1 MSHPKNTTAPSPAQL
16 SEPRLRDLRHLF
28 RAAYGAH
35 GIARILLDDSAE
47 SGQMLGARDREAL
60 MSALEHCTST
70 LFAHHE
76 YGYTD
81 ALPSAADDRRG
92 ND

>member
-1 MSHPKNTTAPSPAQL
+1 
-16 SEPRLRDLRHLF
+16 
-28 RAAYGAH
+28 
-35 GIARILLDDSAE
+35 
-47 SGQMLGARDREAL
+47 MLGARDREAL